1 MNEALY
7 GLGIPTVGLSPGGEE
22 FPCELHTWTLAPS
35 SAMEEGTEKAPIQLV
50 KGQSIGPCDN

>member
-22 FPCELHTWTLAPS
+22 LHTWTLAPS
-35 SAMEEGTEKAPIQLV
+35 SAMEEGIEKAPIQLV